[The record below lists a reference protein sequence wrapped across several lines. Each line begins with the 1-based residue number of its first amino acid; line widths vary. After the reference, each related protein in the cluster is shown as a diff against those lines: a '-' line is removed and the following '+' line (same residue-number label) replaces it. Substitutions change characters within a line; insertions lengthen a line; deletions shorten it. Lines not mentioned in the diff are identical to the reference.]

1 MALLVQKFGGTSVAD
16 VERIGN
22 VARRIAQCREDGH
35 DLVIVVSAMGH
46 TTDELTALARAIS
59 PNPPQREMDMLLAT
73 GEQVSI
79 ALLSMALQ
87 ALGVPAVAMT
97 GTQAGIVTE
106 STFGRARIL
115 EIRTDRLR
123 RLLNDGQ
130 VVVVAGFQGT
140 SSGVAGTPEITTLG
154 RGGSDTSAVALAA
167 ALGADACEIYT
178 DVPGVLTTDPRKVAD
193 AQLMESVSCDEMLEL
208 ASLGAAV
215 LHPRAVE
222 IARNYGVPLWV
233 RSSWSDNPGTRL
245 TSGPAR
251 AIGSEG
257 LELGR
262 PVDGAEL
269 QDGQAVLALAHVPDR
284 PGVAADLFEALG
296 AAGLNVDLIV
306 QSSHEAA
313 SNAPAGNE
321 PASNKEA
328 SNDIA
333 FTVADA
339 ELEAAR
345 GICEALLASLQADG
359 ATLSSE
365 AGMAKISI
373 AGAGIMGRPG
383 MAARLFDTLAR
394 LGINLR
400 LIATSEVKVS
410 CVVDRELGARAL
422 RATAAAFELGEQQL
436 RDGPLPA
443 DPLAPAV
450 RGVALDRDQAQLVV
464 RRVPDR
470 PGSAALV
477 CRALADA
484 SISLDG
490 IVQSERTH
498 SSGDQRSRDI
508 SFTLRRDERPG
519 AERALAPVLAQWPGA
534 WIEEGPAIAR
544 ISAVG
549 AGMACT
555 AGTAARMFR
564 ALAAAGINIEMIAT
578 SEIRTSCV
586 VAESEGIRALQ
597 AVHAAFEL
605 GGETLHRAEGSEA
618 PPAGGP

>member
-59 PNPPQREMDMLLAT
+59 PQPPQREMDMLLAT

-123 RLLNDGQ
+123 RLLNEGQ

-233 RSSWSDNPGTRL
+233 RSSWSDGPGTRL

-313 SNAPAGNE
+313 SNAPASNE
-321 PASNKEA
+321 AAGNKEA

-508 SFTLRRDERPG
+508 SFTLRRDDRPG

-597 AVHAAFEL
+597 AVHAAFAL

-618 PPAGGP
+618 PAAEGP

>member
-115 EIRTDRLR
+115 EIRTDRVR
-123 RLLNDGQ
+123 RLLNEGQ

-167 ALGADACEIYT
+167 ALGADACEIFT
-178 DVPGVLTTDPRKVAD
+178 DVPGVLTTDPRMVAD

-233 RSSWSDNPGTRL
+233 RSSWSDGPGTRL

-313 SNAPAGNE
+313 SNE
-321 PASNKEA
+321 PASNEAAGNKEA

-339 ELEAAR
+339 ELEAAQ

-508 SFTLRRDERPG
+508 SFTLRRDDRPG

-597 AVHAAFEL
+597 AVHAAFAL

-618 PPAGGP
+618 PAAGGP

>member
-123 RLLNDGQ
+123 RLLNEGQ

-167 ALGADACEIYT
+167 ALGADACEIFT

-233 RSSWSDNPGTRL
+233 RSSWSDGPGTRL

-313 SNAPAGNE
+313 SNAPA
-321 PASNKEA
+321 

-373 AGAGIMGRPG
+373 SGAGIMGRPG

-508 SFTLRRDERPG
+508 SFTLRRDDRPG

-597 AVHAAFEL
+597 AVHAAFAL

-618 PPAGGP
+618 PAAGGP

>member
-59 PNPPQREMDMLLAT
+59 PQPPQREMDMLLAT

-140 SSGVAGTPEITTLG
+140 SSGAAGTPEITTLG

-313 SNAPAGNE
+313 SNAP
-321 PASNKEA
+321 A

-508 SFTLRRDERPG
+508 SFTLRRDDRPG

-586 VAESEGIRALQ
+586 VAEAEGIRALQ
-597 AVHAAFEL
+597 AVHAAFAL
-605 GGETLHRAEGSEA
+605 GGETLHRAEGSDA
-618 PPAGGP
+618 PAAGGPPAP

>member
-59 PNPPQREMDMLLAT
+59 PQPPQREMDMLLAT

-233 RSSWSDNPGTRL
+233 RSSWSDGPGTRL

-313 SNAPAGNE
+313 SNE
-321 PASNKEA
+321 PA

-508 SFTLRRDERPG
+508 SFTLRRDDRPG

-597 AVHAAFEL
+597 AVHAAFKL

-618 PPAGGP
+618 PAAEGP